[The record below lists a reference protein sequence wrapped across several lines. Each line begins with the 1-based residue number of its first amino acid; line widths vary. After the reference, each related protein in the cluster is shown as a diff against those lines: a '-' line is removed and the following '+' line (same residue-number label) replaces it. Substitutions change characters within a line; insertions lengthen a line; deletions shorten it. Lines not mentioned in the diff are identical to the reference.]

1 MTRKR
6 YKSSASEELKLTGM
20 VLSAAPF
27 AESGKRVVLLTR
39 ERGKIAAFARGA
51 KKPTSRL
58 LAATDPFAFGTFK
71 VYAGR
76 DSYTLLDAEITNY
89 FQELKEDFE
98 GICYGFYF
106 MEVADYYAKENL
118 EASELLK
125 LLYVSLR
132 ALSNPHL
139 ENELVRSV
147 FEMKAMLLD
156 GEYPHETAQ
165 DMSLQE
171 STRYALSYVMQ
182 APIQKLYT
190 FTLAPEI
197 LREFQEVQERIM
209 KKSIGREF
217 RSMEMIRTLFTK

>member
-51 KKPTSRL
+51 RKPTSRL
-58 LAATDPFAFGTFK
+58 LAVTTPFAFGTFR

-89 FQELKEDFE
+89 FQELKGDFE
-98 GICYGFYF
+98 GTCYGIYF

-132 ALSNPHL
+132 ALSNPRL

-147 FEMKAMLLD
+147 FEMRAMLLD
-156 GEYPHETAQ
+156 GEYPYETAQ
-165 DMSLQE
+165 DAGLQE
-171 STRYALSYVMQ
+171 STRYALAYVMQ
-182 APIQKLYT
+182 APVQKLYT
-190 FTLAPEI
+190 FTLSPEI
-197 LREFQEVQERIM
+197 LKEFQEVQERIM
-209 KKSIGREF
+209 KKNIGREF
-217 RSMEMIRTLFTK
+217 RSMEIIRTLFAK

>member
-1 MTRKR
+1 
-6 YKSSASEELKLTGM
+6 M

-51 KKPTSRL
+51 RKPASRL

-190 FTLAPEI
+190 FTLAPDI